1 MNIPCWVKLRL
12 DGLTDVVDKQQGKIN
27 SCLVE
32 NQLIGD
38 PAQLPPVGDKP
49 LYHPHPSNSV
59 GEQGYF
65 AYHMF
70 NKVVVSTANQRVQ
83 GSDGEQSTFRDLL
96 SCLRYGSSNKDDWQ
110 LLLTRQPIC
119 ATNLNQF
126 KDVTRLFYRNKQVAE
141 YNYTKLKELFHPV
154 ATIQAR
160 HSTDTAKRI
169 SPQDLFGLEPFLLL
183 AKGSVVMLTMNL
195 WASVGLCNGAKGTI
209 VEIIYNT
216 DQHPAD
222 LPIAVVVK
230 FDNYTG
236 PSLENLPSYV
246 PIPPIT
252 ASVNS
257 VHERQQLPLKLAW
270 ALTIHKSQGLTL
282 DKSWVDIGTKEST
295 LGISYVAISRSHN
308 LSSMIIKPMTFER
321 LTTIKSAPNMKYR
334 IAEEQR
340 LLELASNTAL

>member
-1 MNIPCWVKLRL
+1 
-12 DGLTDVVDKQQGKIN
+12 
-27 SCLVE
+27 
-32 NQLIGD
+32 
-38 PAQLPPVGDKP
+38 
-49 LYHPHPSNSV
+49 
-59 GEQGYF
+59 
-65 AYHMF
+65 MF
-70 NKVVVSTANQRVQ
+70 NKVVVLTVNQRVQ
-83 GSDGEQSTFRDLL
+83 GSDGEQSRFRDLL
-96 SCLRYGSSNKDDWQ
+96 SRLRYGFSNKDDWQ

-126 KDVTRLFYRNKQVAE
+126 KDVTRLFFSNKQVAE
-141 YNYTKLKELFHPV
+141 YNYTKLKELSHPV

-169 SPQDLFGLEPFLLL
+169 SPQDLFGVEPVLLL

-209 VEIIYNT
+209 VDIIYHP
-216 DQHPAD
+216 DQHPPD

-236 PSLENLPSYV
+236 PSLENLPSCV

-282 DKSWVDIGTKEST
+282 DT
-295 LGISYVAISRSHN
+295 LFFFIR
-308 LSSMIIKPMTFER
+308 TFFIRTLRLR
-321 LTTIKSAPNMKYR
+321 LTQILRTY
-334 IAEEQR
+334 
-340 LLELASNTAL
+340 